1 MGKRL
6 FVGNIPYQIHDV
18 QLGDLF
24 EQNGEQVEEIKI
36 VTDRETGRPRGFAF
50 VEMATDSQAATAV
63 TALKGAPFGGRQLTA
78 SEARERSGPGGVGR
92 GPR

>member
-6 FVGNIPYQIHDV
+6 FVGNIPYQTDDA
-18 QLGDLF
+18 QLRSLF
-24 EQNGEQVEEIKI
+24 EQSGGQVEEIKI

-50 VEMATDSQAATAV
+50 VEMATDSQAAAAV
-63 TALKGAPFGGRQLTA
+63 SALNGQEFGGRQLTV
-78 SEARERSGPGGVGR
+78 SEARERSGPGGGGR